1 MMIPKVEFFSE
12 EMDGV
17 EYINIGLQWE
27 KGDGT
32 IVHAVLGALAGELE
46 PDAMKVIAGV
56 AEQACM
62 YVLELDGAP
71 DAIDVASRES

>member
-1 MMIPKVEFFSE
+1 MMIPKIEFFSDE
-12 EMDGV
+12 VDGV

-32 IVHAVLGALAGELE
+32 IVHAVLGALEGELE
-46 PDAMKVIAGV
+46 ENAMIVIKGV

-62 YVLELDGAP
+62 YVLELDNEPNVG
-71 DAIDVASRES
+71 